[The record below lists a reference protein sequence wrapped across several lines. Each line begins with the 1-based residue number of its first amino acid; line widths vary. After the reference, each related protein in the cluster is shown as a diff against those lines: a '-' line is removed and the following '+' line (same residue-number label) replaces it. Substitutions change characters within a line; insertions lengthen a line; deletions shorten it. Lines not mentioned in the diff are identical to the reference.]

1 MNIFLTYENWLD
13 EVNGMTGAQI
23 HDIAWNPLPKL
34 RPKVRTAVDRYVSK
48 LVKELEGTD
57 PSQRLS
63 IGDYDE

>member
-1 MNIFLTYENWLD
+1 
-13 EVNGMTGAQI
+13 MTGAQI